1 MIDLKAL
8 QAELEDMRRARLE
21 AEQTGGDL
29 EDLVLEMR
37 REGLAFRFDPD
48 RERPSRTRH

>member
-8 QAELEDMRRARLE
+8 QAELEEMRRARLE
-21 AEQTGGDL
+21 AEQVGGDL
-29 EDLVLEMR
+29 EELISDMR

-48 RERPSRTRH
+48 RERTSRTRH